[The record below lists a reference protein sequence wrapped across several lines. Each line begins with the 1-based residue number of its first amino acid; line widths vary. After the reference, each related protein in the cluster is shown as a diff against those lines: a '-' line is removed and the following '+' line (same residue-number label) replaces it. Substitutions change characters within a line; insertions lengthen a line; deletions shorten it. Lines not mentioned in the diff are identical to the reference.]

1 MLNGFSVGKIDLS
14 IHPSILLV
22 QKEISEVEALMRC
35 QAEDAHPDLC
45 AALEHLLASG
55 GKRIRP
61 TLGLLTGR
69 MLGAPRDKLI
79 TLAAAVELL
88 HTATLVH
95 DDLIDGALLRRGM
108 PTLNSQ
114 WSPPA
119 TVLTGDYLFARAA
132 RLAADTDNLTLM
144 KMFSQTLATIV
155 NGELTQLFVARGVA
169 SRDNYY
175 KRIYAKTASL
185 IEMITRA
192 AAIISPADDDTVE
205 AMRQFGYNVGMAFQ
219 IVDDVLDFTGEQA
232 EIGKPVGSDLLQGL
246 ITLPTLYY
254 IEDHPDHPS
263 INLLLHGSYLIEH
276 ERMEGLVQAIR
287 QSDAPT
293 KAMCEA
299 QEFVDKGLALLEK
312 MPEGIERQALEE
324 LTRYTVNRRN

>member
-1 MLNGFSVGKIDLS
+1 MLSGFSPGKIDLNTHS
-14 IHPSILLV
+14 STLLV

-35 QAEDAHPDLC
+35 QADDAHPDLC
-45 AALEHLLASG
+45 AALEHLISSG

-69 MLGAPRDKLI
+69 MLGAPREKLI

-132 RLAADTDNLTLM
+132 RLAADTDNLVLM
-144 KMFSQTLATIV
+144 KLFSQTLATIV
-155 NGELTQLFVARGVA
+155 NGELTQLFA
-169 SRDNYY
+169 SRGIASRENYFR
-175 KRIYAKTASL
+175 RIYAKTASL
-185 IEMITRA
+185 IEMTTRA
-192 AAIISPADDDTVE
+192 SAIISSADSETVE
-205 AMRQFGYNVGMAFQ
+205 AMRQFGYNLGMAFQ
-219 IVDDVLDFTGEQA
+219 IVDDVLDFTGEQS
-232 EIGKPVGSDLLQGL
+232 EIGKPVGSDLFQGL

-254 IEDHPDHPS
+254 LEDHPDHPS
-263 INLLLHGSYLIEH
+263 IPILLSGSYLIEH
-276 ERMEGLVQAIR
+276 DRMEALVQAIR
-287 QSDAPT
+287 QSDAT
-293 KAMCEA
+293 IKAKHEA
-299 QEFVDKGLALLEK
+299 QDFAAQSLALLKK

>member
-1 MLNGFSVGKIDLS
+1 MPEGFSPGIIDLNTHS
-14 IHPSILLV
+14 STLLV
-22 QKEISEVEALMRC
+22 QKEIFEVEALMRC
-35 QAEDAHPDLC
+35 QADDAHPDLC
-45 AALEHLLASG
+45 AALEHLISSG

-69 MLGAPRDKLI
+69 MLGAPLDKLI

-119 TVLTGDYLFARAA
+119 TVLTGDFLFARAA

-144 KMFSQTLATIV
+144 KLFSQTLATIV
-155 NGELTQLFVARGVA
+155 NGELTQLFTARGVA
-169 SRDNYY
+169 SRENYSR
-175 KRIYAKTASL
+175 RIYAKTASL
-185 IEMITRA
+185 IEMTTRA
-192 AAIISPADDDTVE
+192 AAIISPVDSETIE
-205 AMRQFGYNVGMAFQ
+205 AMRQFGYNLGMAFQ

-263 INLLLHGSYLIEH
+263 IPILLSGGHLIEH
-276 ERMEGLVQAIR
+276 DRMEALVKAIR
-287 QSDAPT
+287 QSDAPA
-293 KAMCEA
+293 KAMREA
-299 QEFVDKGLALLEK
+299 EEFIAQSLETLRK
-312 MPEGIERQALEE
+312 MPEGMERQALEE
-324 LTRYTVNRRN
+324 LTRYTINRRN